1 MVLCA
6 AHFRSKV
13 NDDATRRLAE
23 AQASSRIVNALA
35 VREPDALVI
44 LGGDL
49 NDTPGSPPLDALTV
63 AGGLIR
69 VADDIPLAEQA
80 TYIYQGRGQSID
92 RLLLAPSTAATRV
105 PRSSRV
111 WRAGASGYGGSDHR
125 ALTSD
130 FVLSMP

>member
-1 MVLCA
+1 M
-6 AHFRSKV
+6 K
-13 NDDATRRLAE
+13 
-23 AQASSRIVNALA
+23 IVNALA
-35 VREPDALVI
+35 VRELDALVI

-69 VADDIPLAEQA
+69 VADDVSPAEQA

-92 RLLLAPSTAATRV
+92 HLLLAPSTVATRV

-111 WRAGASGYGGSDHR
+111 WRDGTSGYGGSDHR